1 MAREGI
7 SSLCHPRRL
16 VGGIHPNCRPDGLP
30 TKNVGHAGE
39 REKFPPTNIPSD
51 ERFHYT
57 FAIMDSLETIAR
69 WEHFPHEADMGI
81 RGIGITKSQAFE
93 QAALALTAVI
103 TDPQGVA
110 PQAESHFSC
119 EAPDDELLLVDWLN
133 ALIYEMACEHLVFG
147 QFEVTINNHHLEAI
161 ARGEPIDRMKHE
173 LTVEIKGAT
182 YTELSV
188 RHSEGSGW
196 VAQCVVDV

>member
-1 MAREGI
+1 
-7 SSLCHPRRL
+7 
-16 VGGIHPNCRPDGLP
+16 
-30 TKNVGHAGE
+30 
-39 REKFPPTNIPSD
+39 
-51 ERFHYT
+51 
-57 FAIMDSLETIAR
+57 MDSLEPAVR

-110 PQAESHFSC
+110 SQMERQFSC

-133 ALIYEMACEHLVFG
+133 ALIYEMACGHMVFG
-147 QFEVTINNHHLEAI
+147 QFEVTINDHHLQAI
-161 ARGEPIDRMKHE
+161 ARGEPVDRKKHE
-173 LTVEIKGAT
+173 PAVEIKGAT

-188 RHSEGSGW
+188 RQIEGSGW
-196 VAQCVVDV
+196 IAQCVVDV